1 MLDFIFNKILF
12 LSLSGGASV
21 VILLILFTLFGGRLS
36 GAVKYRLLILPMLLF
51 LVPLSFS
58 HGFSAAPVTTEQEE
72 NIPQV
77 VSTVTDEDVTNI
89 VGTAQIAPQST
100 AAAAAPTAPEK
111 KISFS
116 DRIFPLWNRLINSL
130 CFIWL
135 FAAAVVLTIKIVS
148 ILRFRRGLKKIAL
161 PPSEEMESV
170 FNVKGARLYTFDTV
184 STPFVSGIFRPKVF
198 MPRNCMTERE
208 IQMALL
214 HETIHIKRGDLIL
227 KAIAEFIC
235 TIHFF
240 NPAAY
245 IFRYFLDEYSELSCD
260 EAVIRGMDQQS
271 RKDYGRMLVSLSKKE
286 RICSSATCLSEGHT
300 NIKRRINMII
310 TPTKKSISS
319 IILSA
324 ILIFAVTLGSVALAA
339 DINSRSTAEAPKAT
353 YVTDSVYNIF
363 IGSYSSSSNFIS
375 EGGTA
380 VYTDFLGI
388 TKFEMSWF
396 AMNDETVAVID
407 SLSDEERYDEI
418 TAMFDDKTLYS
429 DYYEFSLSSVT
440 RKYGDGRYIEG
451 LFTLTKN
458 GEVYFENA
466 HGFLSE
472 LPPDSSL
479 VTYPNS
485 TSIVV
490 NFEKDGEQYIFGNNG
505 IRFEETTYE
514 EALKRRTAE
523 KEFTLSRDTT
533 EVRLGKCVEASVD
546 GTAIDMSDYNSY
558 LDNPERKEY
567 YNYLT
572 SVKYNVRLNEAQA
585 YFDLGDIFPQ
595 IRRGQKVS
603 CSVGT
608 IKGDFLIFT
617 NDYNT
622 VTDVSPFTITGLDGS
637 AGDFVTVA
645 SDDGRIYAKY
655 EIVPYIEEPLNV
667 YGTRSPEEFY
677 QEGEQVFIGTPR
689 EQDDFDLENPDSC
702 YYKRIVVDNNGKVL
716 AVVPVEY
723 QTGFLEKEDGKR
735 YSQAPIWEQLF
746 KAPSSYIVHLNKDG
760 TEEIDEGKNDMI
772 IYDMAS
778 WWIKVIIPAE
788 YQYFEVIE

>member
-1 MLDFIFNKILF
+1 MLDFIFNKIIF

-21 VILLILFTLFGGRLS
+21 VILIILFALFGGRLS

-58 HGFSAAPVTTEQEE
+58 LNFSAAPVAPQQEE
-72 NIPQV
+72 NSSQSISP
-77 VSTVTDEDVTNI
+77 VTDEDVTGI
-89 VGTAQIAPQST
+89 VGTAQIAPPST
-100 AAAAAPTAPEK
+100 AAAAVPAAQEK
-111 KISFS
+111 KISFPNI
-116 DRIFPLWNRLINSL
+116 IFSFWNRLVNSL
-130 CFIWL
+130 CFIWF
-135 FAAAVVLTIKIVS
+135 FAAAAVLTIKIIS
-148 ILRFRRGLKKIAL
+148 ILRFKHGLKKIAL
-161 PPSEEMESV
+161 PPSEEMASH
-170 FNVKGARLYTFDTV
+170 FNVKGARLYAFDAV
-184 STPFVSGIFRPKVF
+184 STPFVSGVFRPCVF
-198 MPRNCMTERE
+198 MPLNCMTERE

-214 HETIHIKRGDLIL
+214 HETVHIKRGDLIL
-227 KAIAEFIC
+227 KAAAEFIC
-235 TIHFF
+235 TVHFF

-245 IFRYFLDEYSELSCD
+245 LFKYLLDEYCELSCD
-260 EAVIRGMDQQS
+260 EAVIRNMDEQS

-286 RICSSATCLSEGHT
+286 RVCSSAACLSEGHT
-300 NIKRRINMII
+300 NIKRRISMIVN
-310 TPTKKSISS
+310 PAKKSFAA

-324 ILIFAVTLGSVALAA
+324 ILVFAAALGSVALAA
-339 DINSRSTAEAPKAT
+339 DINSLSAAKAPKAT
-353 YVTDSVYNIF
+353 YVSDDVHNIYRQTSDN
-363 IGSYSSSSNFIS
+363 ICNNFIS

-396 AMNDETVAVID
+396 AMNDETEAVID
-407 SLSDEERYDEI
+407 SLCDEDRYDEVG
-418 TAMFDDKTLYS
+418 AMYDDKSLYT

-472 LPPDSSL
+472 LPPYSSL

-490 NFEKDGEQYIFGNNG
+490 NFEKDGEQYEFGQNG

-546 GTAIDMSDYNSY
+546 GTAVDMSDYNSY
-558 LDNPERKEY
+558 LDNHPEREEY
-567 YNYLT
+567 YNYSI

-585 YFDLGDIFPQ
+585 YFDLGDICPQ
-595 IRRGQKVS
+595 IRRGQTVS

-608 IKGDFLIFT
+608 IKGDFLIYS
-617 NDYNT
+617 NEYHAI
-622 VTDVSPFTITGLDGS
+622 TDVSPFTVTGLDGS
-637 AGDFVTVA
+637 AGDFVTLA

-655 EIVPYIEEPLNV
+655 EIVPYISEPLGV

-677 QEGEQVFIGTPR
+677 IEGEQVFIGTPR

-702 YYKRIVVDNNGKVL
+702 YYKRIVVDDNGKVL
-716 AVVPVEY
+716 VVVPVEY
-723 QTGFLEKEDGKR
+723 QTGFLEKETGKG
-735 YSQAPIWEQLF
+735 YLQAPTWEDLF
-746 KAPSSYIVHLNKDG
+746 TGHSTYYRVYT
-760 TEEIDEGKNDMI
+760 TEGGAEEVKRDLI